1 MERVVL
7 NALGCGLPPDIRA
20 FGDYAGIVFGEADPP
35 ITLSHFYNRQQKEER
50 RYSINKG
57 GTRCPLRVGM
67 RLALLIFAPS
77 AITLASSSEK
87 PIHLRLTQP
96 PLQRCVHAPL
106 SMKSRK
112 AAVIFILVTVTLD
125 ILAMGLIIP
134 VLPKLILDFLGGE
147 MTDAAKWSARFA
159 VVFALMQF
167 FFSPL
172 LGVLS
177 DRFGRRPIILLSNL
191 GLGLDYIVMAMAP
204 TLSWLFLGRIISGIT
219 TSSIPTAMAYIAD
232 VTPKEKRA
240 GAFGLIGVAF
250 GVGFTFGPAI
260 GGLAGD
266 VNPRL
271 AFWIAAALSLANW
284 LWGYFFVPESLA
296 KNQRKEFQLRRANPV
311 GSLKLLRSH
320 HELWRL
326 TTIQFLAYL
335 AHNVFS
341 VWALYA
347 IYRYAWSQGMIGISL
362 MIVGIVTAVV
372 SGGLTG
378 RMVKRFGEKRTLYI
392 GQFFGSSGMLVAGL
406 AKTGAWLLA
415 SIPIISLWNI
425 SMPAAQSM
433 MTHRVSE
440 REQGELQGALQSMRS
455 ITFIIGPWLFLRI
468 FGWFIDP
475 KRGIH
480 LPGAPYYL
488 AAAFL
493 FTAMLMSTRIQ
504 QTPVQ
509 SQTATSPNVPLVPPE
524 ITAAGA
530 APIAE
535 AEEKI

>member
-1 MERVVL
+1 M
-7 NALGCGLPPDIRA
+7 
-20 FGDYAGIVFGEADPP
+20 
-35 ITLSHFYNRQQKEER
+35 
-50 RYSINKG
+50 
-57 GTRCPLRVGM
+57 
-67 RLALLIFAPS
+67 
-77 AITLASSSEK
+77 SSEK
-87 PIHLRLTQP
+87 PIHRRLTQP
-96 PLQRCVHAPL
+96 PLQRCVHASNL
-106 SMKSRK
+106 MKSRP

-147 MTDAAKWSARFA
+147 MTDAANWNGWFA
-159 VVFALMQF
+159 FVFAIMQF

-177 DRFGRRPIILLSNL
+177 DKFGRRPIILLSNL
-191 GLGLDYIVMAMAP
+191 GLGLDYIVMALAP
-204 TLSWLFLGRIISGIT
+204 TMSWLFIGRIISGLT
-219 TSSIPTAMAYIAD
+219 SSSIPTAMAYISD

-284 LWGYFFVPESLA
+284 LWGYFFVPESLSRE
-296 KNQRKEFQLRRANPV
+296 QRKSFELRRANPV
-311 GSLKLLRSH
+311 GSLTLLRSH

-347 IYRYAWSQGMIGISL
+347 IYRYSWSQGMIGLSL
-362 MIVGIVTAVV
+362 MVVGIVTAAI

-392 GQFFGSSGMLVAGL
+392 GQCFGASGMVIAGL
-406 AKTGAWLLA
+406 AKTGAWLMA

-425 SMPAAQSM
+425 SMPAAQST

-475 KRGIH
+475 KNRVH
-480 LPGAPYYL
+480 LPGAPYFL
-488 AAAFL
+488 AGALL
-493 FTAMLMSTRIQ
+493 FTAMLMATRIEQ
-504 QTPVQ
+504 PQLSQ
-509 SQTATSPNVPLVPPE
+509 SSTGPIPDVVPPE
-524 ITAAGA
+524 SIPSAAI
-530 APIAE
+530 APILDS
-535 AEEKI
+535 EENV